1 MPTAL
6 LIDLKRCFRG
16 KKGCVIFMKK
26 PIFTGSGV
34 ALVTPFTNDGVNY
47 PKLEEL
53 IEFHIAHKT
62 DALII
67 CGTTGEG
74 STMTMEEHE
83 EVLRF
88 CVEKAKGRVPMI
100 AGTGS
105 NDTSS
110 AIRLSK
116 YAEEVGY
123 DGLLMVTPYYNKAT
137 QKGLCEHY
145 GKIAENTKLPIILY
159 NVPSRTGVSISLD
172 TLKFLDEKYENINA
186 IKEASGDVAF
196 AARIKAHTNLVIY
209 SGNDDITLPLMSLG
223 CQGVISVIAN
233 ILPEET
239 HNICELFEKG
249 EIEEAK
255 SLYLGMLDL
264 MDAMFYEVNPIP
276 VKTAM
281 NLLGFDVGILRLPLC
296 EMEEKDLERLKKA
309 LKNYGIL
316 K

>member
-1 MPTAL
+1 
-6 LIDLKRCFRG
+6 
-16 KKGCVIFMKK
+16 MKK

-34 ALVTPFTNDGVNY
+34 ALVTPFTEDGINY
-47 PKLEEL
+47 PKLGEL
-53 IEFHIAHKT
+53 IEFHITHKT

-83 EVLRF
+83 AVLEF
-88 CVEKAKGRVPMI
+88 CVKRANGRITMI

-105 NDTSS
+105 NDTNS
-110 AIRLSK
+110 AISLSK

-145 GKIAENTKLPIILY
+145 GKIAENTNLPIILY

-172 TLKFLDEKYENINA
+172 TLKYLDSKYENINA

-223 CQGVISVIAN
+223 SEGVISVIAN
-233 ILPEET
+233 ILPEEI
-239 HNICELFEKG
+239 HNMCELFKNG
-249 EIEEAK
+249 KLEEANK
-255 SLYLGMLDL
+255 IYLETLDL

-281 NLLGFDVGILRLPLC
+281 NILGFDVGGLRLPLC
-296 EMEEKDLERLKKA
+296 EMEEKNLERLKMA
-309 LKNYGIL
+309 LRDYGIL

>member
-1 MPTAL
+1 M
-6 LIDLKRCFRG
+6 KR
-16 KKGCVIFMKK
+16 

-34 ALVTPFTNDGVNY
+34 ALVTPFTETGVNY

-83 EVLRF
+83 EVLKF
-88 CVEKAKGRVPMI
+88 CVDKAKGRIPMI

-105 NDTSS
+105 NDTNS
-110 AIRLSK
+110 AIRLCQ
-116 YAEEVGY
+116 YAESVGY
-123 DGLLMVTPYYNKAT
+123 DGLLLVTPYYNKAT
-137 QKGLCEHY
+137 QKGLCAHY
-145 GKIAENTKLPIILY
+145 GKIAESTKLPIILY

-172 TLKFLDEKYENINA
+172 TLKYLDERYDNINA

-196 AARIKAHTNLVIY
+196 AAKIKAHTNLCIY
-209 SGNDDITLPLMSLG
+209 SGNDDVTVPLIAIG

-239 HNICELFEKG
+239 HNMCVLAERGNLAEANELF
-249 EIEEAK
+249 
-255 SLYLGMLDL
+255 LGMLDI

-296 EMEEKDLERLKKA
+296 EMEEKNLERLKTA
-309 LKNYGIL
+309 IINYGL
-316 K
+316 KIK